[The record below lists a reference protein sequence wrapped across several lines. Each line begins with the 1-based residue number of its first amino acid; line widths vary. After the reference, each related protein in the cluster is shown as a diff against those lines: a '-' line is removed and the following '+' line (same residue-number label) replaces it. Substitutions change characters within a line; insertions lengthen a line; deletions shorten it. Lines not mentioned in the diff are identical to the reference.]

1 MSDRRD
7 EISAALDE
15 VRQRIAAACAA
26 AGRSPAEITLI
37 AVTKTRPVSDVALLC
52 ELGVT
57 DIGEN
62 RDQEARAKAGQAAAL
77 GLRPAWHFV
86 GQLQSRKVASV
97 VSYANVVHS
106 VDRMRLVESLAA
118 RARTLRK
125 TVICLVQV
133 SLDEPGPQAAD
144 PAARGG
150 AGPQEVTVLA
160 DAIAAH
166 GPAGAGEGGLVL
178 GGVMAVAPL
187 GRPAGPAFDR
197 LAGIAA
203 QVRARHAGA
212 TVISA
217 GMSGDLEE
225 AVAAGATHLRIGTA
239 LLGGRPAFVR

>member
-1 MSDRRD
+1 VSDRRG
-7 EISAALDE
+7 EISAAVQE
-15 VRQRIAAACAA
+15 VSQRIAAACAA

-37 AVTKTRPVSDVALLC
+37 AVTKTRPVSDIALLC

-62 RDQEARAKAGQAAAL
+62 RDQEARAKADQAAAL
-77 GLRPAWHFV
+77 GLRPTWHFV
-86 GQLQSRKVASV
+86 GQLQARKAASV
-97 VSYANVVHS
+97 VSYASVVHS

-133 SLDEPGPQAAD
+133 NLDEPGPPAAG

-150 AGPQEVTVLA
+150 AGPQEVPALA
-160 DAIAAH
+160 DAIAAA
-166 GPAGAGEGGLVL
+166 GPAGPGEGGLVL

-187 GRPAGPAFDR
+187 GHPAGPAFAR
-197 LAGIAA
+197 LAGVAA
-203 QVRARHAGA
+203 QVRARYPAA